1 MTKMDLDKIV
11 VEWHHHP
18 PLTYLHELFAYAVV
32 CTPTDG
38 KLGPTLTT
46 VRGNINR
53 TEVHRLRPGTN
64 YSLEIVA
71 LVIDNQTEE
80 ITLEK
85 SQRNSLETDEGGE
98 TILVIEIFGTS
109 RPPPPLPR
117 PPPPQKKNIAP
128 LPAAKQATRCMCF
141 RTGLLTRDRKQP
153 RPRQQ
158 RRRKDIIGVM
168 LSKIT
173 ALHVRHAFFSPFR

>member
-1 MTKMDLDKIV
+1 MTKMNLDKIV
-11 VEWHHHP
+11 IEWHHHP
-18 PLTYLHELFAYAVV
+18 PLTYPHELFAYAVV
-32 CTPTDG
+32 CTSTDG
-38 KLGPTLTT
+38 KLGPTLST

-71 LVIDNQTEE
+71 LIINNQTEE

-98 TILVIEIFGTS
+98 TILVIEILGTS
-109 RPPPPLPR
+109 RPSPR
-117 PPPPQKKNIAP
+117 LSPPPPPPPPTVQV
-128 LPAAKQATRCMCF
+128 F
-141 RTGLLTRDRKQP
+141 RTGLLTRDRKQA

-158 RRRKDIIGVM
+158 RRRKDIIGIM
-168 LSKIT
+168 LSKMT
-173 ALHVRHAFFSPFR
+173 ALHVHHAF

>member
-18 PLTYLHELFAYAVV
+18 PLTYPHELFAYAVV

-53 TEVHRLRPGTN
+53 TEVHRLRPGAN

-109 RPPPPLPR
+109 RPPPP
-117 PPPPQKKNIAP
+117 PPPQKKKHRSPPSREASNTVHVFSHR
-128 LPAAKQATRCMCF
+128 AA
-141 RTGLLTRDRKQP
+141 
-153 RPRQQ
+153 
-158 RRRKDIIGVM
+158 
-168 LSKIT
+168 
-173 ALHVRHAFFSPFR
+173 H

>member
-18 PLTYLHELFAYAVV
+18 PLTYPHELFAYAVV
-32 CTPTDG
+32 CTPTDE

-53 TEVHRLRPGTN
+53 TEVHRLRPRAN
-64 YSLEIVA
+64 YSWEIVA

-109 RPPPPLPR
+109 RPPPP
-117 PPPPQKKNIAP
+117 
-128 LPAAKQATRCMCF
+128 TRASRF
-141 RTGLLTRDRKQP
+141 FLAHFVDVHFTTSNLLMRRFMKDLNT
-153 RPRQQ
+153 
-158 RRRKDIIGVM
+158 RRRIPF
-168 LSKIT
+168 S
-173 ALHVRHAFFSPFR
+173 FFEAR

>member
-1 MTKMDLDKIV
+1 MTKMDLDKLV

-18 PLTYLHELFAYAVV
+18 PLTYPHELFAYAVV

-38 KLGPTLTT
+38 MLGPTLTT
-46 VRGNINR
+46 VGGNINR

-71 LVIDNQTEE
+71 LIINNQTEE

-109 RPPPPLPR
+109 
-117 PPPPQKKNIAP
+117 
-128 LPAAKQATRCMCF
+128 
-141 RTGLLTRDRKQP
+141 
-153 RPRQQ
+153 
-158 RRRKDIIGVM
+158 
-168 LSKIT
+168 
-173 ALHVRHAFFSPFR
+173 

>member
-18 PLTYLHELFAYAVV
+18 PLTYPHELFAYAVV
-32 CTPTDG
+32 CTPTDR

-71 LVIDNQTEE
+71 LIINNQTEE

-85 SQRNSLETDEGGE
+85 SQRNSLETDEGDE
-98 TILVIEIFGTS
+98 SILVTETFGTS
-109 RPPPPLPR
+109 LPSPPTKKPSPPS
-117 PPPPQKKNIAP
+117 
-128 LPAAKQATRCMCF
+128 
-141 RTGLLTRDRKQP
+141 QP
-153 RPRQQ
+153 R
-158 RRRKDIIGVM
+158 
-168 LSKIT
+168 SKKHGTSVFAPGCSLGTVSDHGDGNNDDDVKIS
-173 ALHVRHAFFSPFR
+173 LV

>member
-18 PLTYLHELFAYAVV
+18 PLTYPHELFAYAVV

-53 TEVHRLRPGTN
+53 TEIHRLRPGAN

-98 TILVIEIFGTS
+98 TILAIEIFGTS
-109 RPPPPLPR
+109 RP
-117 PPPPQKKNIAP
+117 QHGASVFAP
-128 LPAAKQATRCMCF
+128 GCSLGTVSNH
-141 RTGLLTRDRKQP
+141 GHGNND
-153 RPRQQ
+153 
-158 RRRKDIIGVM
+158 DV
-168 LSKIT
+168 KI
-173 ALHVRHAFFSPFR
+173 

>member
-18 PLTYLHELFAYAVV
+18 PLTYPHELFAYAVV
-32 CTPTDG
+32 CTPTDR

-71 LVIDNQTEE
+71 LIINNQTEE

-109 RPPPPLPR
+109 RPPPP
-117 PPPPQKKNIAP
+117 PPPGKKNP
-128 LPAAKQATRCMCF
+128 SPPS
-141 RTGLLTRDRKQP
+141 QP
-153 RPRQQ
+153 R
-158 RRRKDIIGVM
+158 
-168 LSKIT
+168 SKKHGASVFAPGCSRGTVSDHGDGNNDDVKI
-173 ALHVRHAFFSPFR
+173 

>member
-11 VEWHHHP
+11 IEWHHHP
-18 PLTYLHELFAYAVV
+18 PLTYPHELFAYAVV

-38 KLGPTLTT
+38 KLGPTLST

-71 LVIDNQTEE
+71 LIINNQTEE

-98 TILVIEIFGTS
+98 TILVIEIV
-109 RPPPPLPR
+109 
-117 PPPPQKKNIAP
+117 
-128 LPAAKQATRCMCF
+128 F
-141 RTGLLTRDRKQP
+141 RTGLLTRDRKLA

-158 RRRKDIIGVM
+158 RRRKDIIGIM
-168 LSKIT
+168 LSKMT
-173 ALHVRHAFFSPFR
+173 ALHVHHAF

>member
-18 PLTYLHELFAYAVV
+18 PLTYPHELFAYAVV

-53 TEVHRLRPGTN
+53 TEVHRLRPGAN

-109 RPPPPLPR
+109 RPPPP
-117 PPPPQKKNIAP
+117 PPPKKKKTS
-128 LPAAKQATRCMCF
+128 LPS
-141 RTGLLTRDRKQP
+141 QP
-153 RPRQQ
+153 R
-158 RRRKDIIGVM
+158 
-168 LSKIT
+168 SKQHGACVFAPGCSLGTVSNHGHGNNDDVKI
-173 ALHVRHAFFSPFR
+173 

>member
-11 VEWHHHP
+11 VEWHHHS
-18 PLTYLHELFAYAVV
+18 PLTYPHELFAYAVV

-71 LVIDNQTEE
+71 LIINNQTEE

-109 RPPPPLPR
+109 RPPT
-117 PPPPQKKNIAP
+117 PPPPH
-128 LPAAKQATRCMCF
+128 ATPPHPHGCSLG
-141 RTGLLTRDRKQP
+141 TVSHHGDGNN
-153 RPRQQ
+153 
-158 RRRKDIIGVM
+158 DDV
-168 LSKIT
+168 KI
-173 ALHVRHAFFSPFR
+173 

>member
-1 MTKMDLDKIV
+1 MPNWSIFNITKIDLDKVV

-18 PLTYLHELFAYAVV
+18 PVTYPLELFAYAVV

-64 YSLEIVA
+64 YSVEIVA
-71 LVIDNQTEE
+71 LIYNNQTEE

-85 SQRNSLETDEGGE
+85 SQSEDLETDEGGK
-98 TILVIEIFGTS
+98 TILILSVQCTCIGWVPLLVGVNFPFLYVNTS
-109 RPPPPLPR
+109 VAEPKEYILLEY
-117 PPPPQKKNIAP
+117 QGFFCNI
-128 LPAAKQATRCMCF
+128 LR
-141 RTGLLTRDRKQP
+141 
-153 RPRQQ
+153 
-158 RRRKDIIGVM
+158 I
-168 LSKIT
+168 
-173 ALHVRHAFFSPFR
+173 

>member
-1 MTKMDLDKIV
+1 MTKMDLDIIV

-18 PLTYLHELFAYAVV
+18 PLTYPHELFAYAVV

-53 TEVHRLRPGTN
+53 TEVHRLRPGAN

-109 RPPPPLPR
+109 RTPPPPPKKKHR
-117 PPPPQKKNIAP
+117 PPPSREASNTVHVFSHR
-128 LPAAKQATRCMCF
+128 AAHY
-141 RTGLLTRDRKQP
+141 RDRKQP

-158 RRRKDIIGVM
+158 RRRKDIVGVM

-173 ALHVRHAFFSPFR
+173 ALHVHHAFFSPFR

>member
-1 MTKMDLDKIV
+1 MAKMDLDKIV

-18 PLTYLHELFAYAVV
+18 PLTYPLELFAYAVV

-53 TEVHRLRPGTN
+53 TEVHRLRPGAN

-98 TILVIEIFGTS
+98 AILVIEIFGTS
-109 RPPPPLPR
+109 RPPAT
-117 PPPPQKKNIAP
+117 PPPPKKNIAP
-128 LPAAKQATRCMCF
+128 LPASKQATRCMCF

-158 RRRKDIIGVM
+158 GRRKDIIGVM

-173 ALHVRHAFFSPFR
+173 ALQVHHAFFSPFR

>member
-11 VEWHHHP
+11 IEWHLHP
-18 PLTYLHELFAYAVV
+18 PLTYPLELFAYAVV

-38 KLGPTLTT
+38 KLGPTLST

-53 TEVHRLRPGTN
+53 TEVHRLRHGTN

-71 LVIDNQTEE
+71 LIINNQTEE

-98 TILVIEIFGTS
+98 TILVIGTS
-109 RPPPPLPR
+109 RPSPPPKRKPS
-117 PPPPQKKNIAP
+117 PPS
-128 LPAAKQATRCMCF
+128 
-141 RTGLLTRDRKQP
+141 QP
-153 RPRQQ
+153 R
-158 RRRKDIIGVM
+158 
-168 LSKIT
+168 SKQHGASVFAPGCSLGTVSNHGHGNNDDVKI
-173 ALHVRHAFFSPFR
+173 